1 MEKEMTDTPVLG
13 VIGGTGLY
21 KLPGLQNLEEKKV
34 DTPFGK
40 PSSPIFL
47 GKLNGKSI
55 AFIARHGI
63 GHFISPSEVN
73 YRANIYAMK
82 ALGINKVVGVSACGS
97 LRDDFSPGDLVIPDQ
112 LIDFTK
118 NRVYSFFGNGLV
130 AHIGSADPYC
140 PDLSSLAYQS
150 VLSAGANVHLGGSYI
165 TIEGPRFS
173 TKAESNLF
181 RSWGISIIGMTNSPE
196 AFLAREAELCY
207 TTIAHVT
214 DYDVWHETEEP
225 VSVEMIL
232 NTLHNNTQLVQKAL
246 EILLNEISP
255 TQQCDCANALAG
267 ALVTQSDLIP
277 ENTKQNLELLI
288 KKYIS

>member
-1 MEKEMTDTPVLG
+1 MNDNPVLG

-21 KLPGLQNLEEKKV
+21 KLPGLKNLESKGV

-40 PSSPIFL
+40 PSSPVFL
-47 GKLNGKSI
+47 GELKGKTI

-82 ALGINKVVGVSACGS
+82 SLGINKVVGVSACGS
-97 LRDDFSPGDLVIPDQ
+97 LRDDYSPGDLVIPDQ

-118 NRVYSFFGNGLV
+118 NRVYSFFGDGLV
-130 AHIGSADPYC
+130 AHIGTADPYC
-140 PDLSSLAYQS
+140 GSLSTLAYQA
-150 VLSAGANVHLGGSYI
+150 VLSAGATVHMGGAYI

-181 RSWGISIIGMTNSPE
+181 RSWGLSVIGMTNSPE
-196 AFLAREAELCY
+196 AFLAREAEICY

-214 DYDVWHETEEP
+214 DYDVWHESEEP

-232 NTLHNNTQLVQKAL
+232 NTLQNNTKIVQRAL
-246 EILLNEISP
+246 DILLDKITPE
-255 TQQCDCANALAG
+255 QECECANTLSN
-267 ALVTQSDLIP
+267 ALVTRSDLIP
-277 ENTKQNLELLI
+277 DNTKNKLELLI
-288 KKYIS
+288 KKYTD

>member
-1 MEKEMTDTPVLG
+1 MNNTPVMG

-21 KLPGLQNLEEKKV
+21 KLPGLKNLEEKNI

-40 PSSPIFL
+40 PSSPVFL
-47 GKLNGKSI
+47 GELNGKTI

-82 ALGINKVVGVSACGS
+82 KLGINKVVGISACGS

-140 PDLSSLAYQS
+140 PDLSSLAHQA
-150 VLSAGANVHLGGSYI
+150 VLSAGANAHFGGAYI

-181 RSWGISIIGMTNSPE
+181 RSWGISVIGMTNSPE
-196 AFLAREAELCY
+196 AFLAREAEICY

-214 DYDVWHETEEP
+214 DYDVWHETEEA

-232 NTLHNNTQLVQKAL
+232 NTLHNNTELAQKAL
-246 EILLNEISP
+246 EILLNDVSP
-255 TQQCDCANALAG
+255 TQECDCANALAG
-267 ALVTQSDLIP
+267 ALVTQPDLVPSD
-277 ENTKQNLELLI
+277 TKQNLELLI

>member
-1 MEKEMTDTPVLG
+1 MNENPVLG

-21 KLPGLQNLEEKKV
+21 KLPGLKNLESKEI

-47 GKLNGKSI
+47 GELKGKTI

-82 ALGINKVVGVSACGS
+82 ALGINKVIGISACGS
-97 LRDDFSPGDLVIPDQ
+97 LRDDYSPGDLVIPDQ

-118 NRVYSFFGNGLV
+118 NRVYSFFGEGLV
-130 AHIGSADPYC
+130 AHIGTADPYC
-140 PDLSSLAYQS
+140 KNLSALAYQA
-150 VLSAGANVHLGGSYI
+150 VLSAGANVHLGGAYI

-181 RSWGISIIGMTNSPE
+181 RSWGLSVIGMTNSPE

-214 DYDVWHETEEP
+214 DYDVWHESEEP

-232 NTLHNNTQLVQKAL
+232 KILQDNTKTAQSALH
-246 EILLNEISP
+246 ILLDEMTP
-255 TQQCDCANALAG
+255 EQECECADTLSSAM
-267 ALVTQSDLIP
+267 VTRPDLIP
-277 ENTKQNLELLI
+277 EITKNKLKLLI
-288 KKYIS
+288 KKYTD